1 MGEREREREREKDI
15 PKEGDA
21 SVEGARKINVYEHI
35 TRSAEPTDF
44 SLPLL
49 PLSRVMCAWVMSYVN
64 ESCPM
69 SMSRVPCQ

>member
-1 MGEREREREREKDI
+1 MSEREREREKDI

-21 SVEGARKINVYEHI
+21 SEEGARKINIEHI

-49 PLSRVMCAWVMSYVN
+49 PLSRVI
-64 ESCPM
+64 
-69 SMSRVPCQ
+69 CQ